1 MSIYGPTSTESQQ
14 AEGEQGDHSMF
25 AKKPDVLL
33 KAGGLMHG
41 NIDMTGHQVVNL
53 GDPTYGQDAATMR
66 YVDNYATYLNN
77 NKVNWTGG
85 TMTGLLNMGDNKLT
99 NVGDPENDKDAV
111 NKKYVDTFLEHHEHD
126 LDVIGRYLVISKN
139 GDKSYVSLR
148 TKKNID
154 LQQDLLLNIT
164 SEGLINTRDYS
175 INYPEGVSIKLPNDN
190 KLGTINFYRQLNIL
204 TQVQLVD
211 GTINVIEISQPWTF
225 LFSAKPNLSSG
236 ISRSF
241 IGFGNNS
248 SLFLDWSSGT
258 FNYEMPNQID
268 RISIGIDTTQFN
280 HIAFEYVGNK
290 LTVWVNGKSRKS
302 HNINL
307 GNLSSISMNID
318 QLGVLSLYDR
328 ELSKT
333 EVAEHFVEYQVKNF
347 SNNAQVLI

>member
-1 MSIYGPTSTESQQ
+1 MSIYGATSTESQQ

-53 GDPTYGQDAATMR
+53 GDPVYGQDAATMR

-85 TMTGLLNMGDNKLT
+85 TMTGLLNMGSFKIT
-99 NVGDPENDKDAV
+99 NVGNPENDTDVV

-164 SEGLINTRDYS
+164 AVKDELIQDFRLDVRSTT
-175 INYPEGVSIKLPNDN
+175 LPNGN
-190 KLGTINFYRQLNIL
+190 KLGIMQL
-204 TQVQLVD
+204 TGQLDIYDTNSMSHEVVSHNH
-211 GTINVIEISQPWTF
+211 GHFCF
-225 LFSAKPNLSSG
+225 LQNL
-236 ISRSF
+236 ICHQANNRSYL
-241 IGFGNNS
+241 GFGTNS
-248 SLFLDWSSGT
+248 SIIFGLV
-258 FNYEMPNQID
+258 I
-268 RISIGIDTTQFN
+268 
-280 HIAFEYVGNK
+280 
-290 LTVWVNGKSRKS
+290 
-302 HNINL
+302 
-307 GNLSSISMNID
+307 
-318 QLGVLSLYDR
+318 
-328 ELSKT
+328 
-333 EVAEHFVEYQVKNF
+333 KN
-347 SNNAQVLI
+347 V

>member
-1 MSIYGPTSTESQQ
+1 MSIYGPTESQQAQQ

-41 NIDMTGHQVVNL
+41 NIDMTGHQVVNS
-53 GDPTYGQDAATMR
+53 GDPVYGQDAATMR

-85 TMTGLLNMGDNKLT
+85 TMTGLLNMGSFKIT
-99 NVGDPENDKDAV
+99 NVGNPENDTDVV
-111 NKKYVDTFLEHHEHD
+111 NKKYVDTFLEHHEHN
-126 LDVIGRYLVISKN
+126 LDVIGRYLVISQN

-164 SEGLINTRDYS
+164 SEGITNTAFRIDVQRS
-175 INYPEGVSIKLPNDN
+175 ILPNGN
-190 KLGTINFYRQLNIL
+190 KLDIMKLTGQLDIYE
-204 TQVQLVD
+204 QIHEPGKVV
-211 GTINVIEISQPWTF
+211 SQPWTF
-225 LFSAKPNLSSG
+225 LVSAKPNLPSG
-236 ISRSF
+236 NNRSYL
-241 IGFGNNS
+241 GFGAS
-248 SLFLDWSSGT
+248 GSLFLYWSSGT

-268 RISIGIDTTQFN
+268 RISINIDTTQFN

-302 HNINL
+302 YNINL
-307 GNLSSISMNID
+307 PDLSSISINAD
-318 QLGVLSLYDR
+318 QLGVLSLYGR

-333 EVAEHFVEYQVKNF
+333 EVTEHFVEYQVKNF
-347 SNNAQVLI
+347 SNDEVLI

>member
-1 MSIYGPTSTESQQ
+1 
-14 AEGEQGDHSMF
+14 MF

-41 NIDMTGHQVVNL
+41 NIDMTGHKVVNL
-53 GDPTYGQDAATMR
+53 GDPVYGQDAATR
-66 YVDNYATYLNN
+66 QYVDTYATYLNN
-77 NKVNWTGG
+77 TKVDWTGG
-85 TMTGLLNMGDNKLT
+85 TMTGLLNMGSFKIT
-99 NVGDPENDKDAV
+99 NVGDPENDTDVV
-111 NKKYVDTFLEHHEHD
+111 NKKYVDTVLEHHEHD

-154 LQQDLLLNIT
+154 LQQDLLLTIT
-164 SEGLINTRDYS
+164 GEGITNTAFRMNVQS
-175 INYPEGVSIKLPNDN
+175 STLPNGN
-190 KLGTINFYRQLNIL
+190 KLDILKLTGQLDIYE
-204 TQVQLVD
+204 QIHEPGKIV
-211 GTINVIEISQPWTF
+211 SQPWTF
-225 LFSAKPNLSSG
+225 LFSAKPNLPS
-236 ISRSF
+236 
-241 IGFGNNS
+241 GNNRS
-248 SLFLDWSSGT
+248 YLRFGASGSLFLNWSSGT

-268 RISIGIDTTQFN
+268 RISINIDTTQFN

-302 HNINL
+302 YNINL
-307 GNLSSISMNID
+307 PDLSSKSINAD

>member
-1 MSIYGPTSTESQQ
+1 MSIYGPTLETNQE
-14 AEGEQGDHSMF
+14 ENEQVDHSVY

-33 KAGGLMHG
+33 KTGGLMHG
-41 NIDMTGHQVVNL
+41 NIDMTGHKVVNL

-66 YVDNYATYLNN
+66 YVDTYATYLNN

-85 TMTGLLNMGDNKLT
+85 TMTGLLNMGSFKIT
-99 NVGDPENDKDAV
+99 NVGDPENDKDVV

-154 LQQDLLLNIT
+154 LSNQYVKMTADGNEFDNQIIT
-164 SEGLINTRDYS
+164 IDSDFRT
-175 INYPEGVSIKLPNDN
+175 VPNGN
-190 KLGTINFYRQLNIL
+190 NLGIMQLNRFL
-204 TQVQLVD
+204 TIRLND
-211 GTINVIEISQPWTF
+211 GLLEPWTV
-225 LFSAKPNLSSG
+225 LFSAK
-236 ISRSF
+236 
-241 IGFGNNS
+241 
-248 SLFLDWSSGT
+248 LDKPPTIDFFTLTFTDANQRIMLINMGWSSGT
-258 FNYEMPNQID
+258 FTYTLPNQNATSID
-268 RISIGIDTTQFN
+268 VDTTQFI
-280 HIAFEYVGNK
+280 HMAFEYVGNK

-302 HNINL
+302 HNVDL
-307 GNLSSISMNID
+307 GDLSRISMNVN
-318 QLGVLSLYDR
+318 QLGVLSLYSR

>member
-53 GDPTYGQDAATMR
+53 GDPVYGQDASTMR

-85 TMTGLLNMGDNKLT
+85 TMTGLLNMGSFKIT
-99 NVGDPENDKDAV
+99 NVGDPENDTDVV

-154 LQQDLLLNIT
+154 LSNHYVKMTADGNEFDDQTTAIDSDIT
-164 SEGLINTRDYS
+164 TVPNGNNLS
-175 INYPEGVSIKLPNDN
+175 IM
-190 KLGTINFYRQLNIL
+190 QLNRRLAIRP
-204 TQVQLVD
+204 
-211 GTINVIEISQPWTF
+211 NVGLPEPWTF
-225 LFSAKPNLSSG
+225 LFSAKFEEQVIPKVSFLSFTPINQTSKT
-236 ISRSF
+236 ILM
-241 IGFGNNS
+241 
-248 SLFLDWSSGT
+248 SLSSGT
-258 FNYEMPNQID
+258 FEYAIGTTGTINT
-268 RISIGIDTTQFN
+268 ISIDIDTTQFN

-290 LTVWVNGKSRKS
+290 LTLWMNGKSRKS
-302 HNINL
+302 HNVDL
-307 GNLSSISMNID
+307 GELSDITFD
-318 QLGVLSLYDR
+318 AHQLGVVSLYNR

-333 EVAEHFVEYQVKNF
+333 EIAEHFVEYQVKNF
-347 SNNAQVLI
+347 SNDEVLI

>member
-1 MSIYGPTSTESQQ
+1 MSIYGPTLERNQ
-14 AEGEQGDHSMF
+14 EENEQVDHSLY

-33 KAGGLMHG
+33 KTGGLMHG
-41 NIDMTGHQVVNL
+41 NIDMTGHKVVNL

-66 YVDNYATYLNN
+66 YVDTYATYLNN

-139 GDKSYVSLR
+139 GDKSDVSLR

-154 LQQDLLLNIT
+154 LSNQYVKMTADGNEFDDQTIAIDSDIT
-164 SEGLINTRDYS
+164 T
-175 INYPEGVSIKLPNDN
+175 VDN
-190 KLGTINFYRQLNIL
+190 GNNLGIMQLNRSL
-204 TQVQLVD
+204 TIRLND
-211 GTINVIEISQPWTF
+211 GLLEPWTV
-225 LFSAKPNLSSG
+225 LFSAKLHKTPTIDYFALYFTDANQRLWSVVM
-236 ISRSF
+236 
-241 IGFGNNS
+241 N
-248 SLFLDWSSGT
+248 WSSGT
-258 FNYEMPNQID
+258 FTYTLPNQNATSID
-268 RISIGIDTTQFN
+268 VDTTQFI
-280 HIAFEYVGNK
+280 HMAFEYVGNK

-302 HNINL
+302 HNVDL
-307 GNLSSISMNID
+307 DDLSRIRMNVN
-318 QLGVLSLYDR
+318 QLGVLSLYSR

-347 SNNAQVLI
+347 TDDEVLI